1 MQNIGVCN
9 INTNNK
15 IIYYI
20 LRTKSP
26 LFFCLLWMLKNF
38 LYYRKICKE
47 GEHLNGIINLLSNNG
62 YIIVNKMAIKKIGIH
77 EAIILGELCSEYMH
91 WEKSGRLEENYF
103 YSTREN
109 IEENTGLSAY
119 QQREPMRRLIDGGI
133 ISEKSK
139 GMPLQKWYSINE
151 ELLYK
156 ILCTDAGFTTSRKE
170 TAQQD
175 VKKLDNKMSRNLTT
189 RCEETAQHDVK
200 KLDINNNNINNKNNN
215 NKKNNNNIYVSEQ
228 KIKYKDKVFLTK
240 TQYNELT
247 QKYGRTKIDNLI
259 TRLDLY
265 KKSTGKNYKDDY
277 ATILLWINT
286 DDKKNEADFK
296 EDSDWMNDLKVKFGE
311 HLEGLY
317 ANYEHFCK

>member
-1 MQNIGVCN
+1 M
-9 INTNNK
+9 
-15 IIYYI
+15 
-20 LRTKSP
+20 
-26 LFFCLLWMLKNF
+26 
-38 LYYRKICKE
+38 
-47 GEHLNGIINLLSNNG
+47 NGIINLLSNNG
-62 YIIVNKMAIKKIGIH
+62 YIILNKIVIKKLGLH

-91 WEKSGRLEENYF
+91 WEKSGKLEENYF

-139 GMPLQKWYSINE
+139 GMPLQKWYSINA

-175 VKKLDNKMSRNLTT
+175 VKKLDDKMSRNLTT
-189 RCEETAQHDVK
+189 RCEETLQHDVK
-200 KLDINNNNINNKNNN
+200 KLDVNNNNINNKNNN
-215 NKKNNNNIYVSEQ
+215 KKNNNIYVREQ
-228 KIKYKDKVFLTK
+228 KIKYKDTVFLTK

-286 DDKKNEADFK
+286 DDKKKEADFK
-296 EDSDWMNDLKVKFGE
+296 EDSEWMNDLKVKFGE

>member
-1 MQNIGVCN
+1 M
-9 INTNNK
+9 
-15 IIYYI
+15 
-20 LRTKSP
+20 
-26 LFFCLLWMLKNF
+26 
-38 LYYRKICKE
+38 
-47 GEHLNGIINLLSNNG
+47 NGIINLLSNNG
-62 YIIVNKMAIKKIGIH
+62 YIIVNKIAIKKIGLH

-91 WEKSGRLEENYF
+91 WERNGKLEENYF

-119 QQREPMRRLIDGGI
+119 QQREPMRRLINAGI
-133 ISEKSK
+133 VLEISK

-151 ELLYK
+151 DLLCE

-175 VKKLDNKMSRNLTT
+175 VKKLDNKTSRNLTT
-189 RCEETAQHDVK
+189 RCEETSQHDVK
-200 KLDINNNNINNKNNN
+200 KLEINNNNINNKNNN
-215 NKKNNNNIYVSEQ
+215 KKNNNIYVNEQ

-247 QKYGRTKIDNLI
+247 NKYGKSKIDNLI

-265 KKSTGKNYKDDY
+265 KKSTGKNYNDDY

-286 DDKKNEADFK
+286 SAKKDETDFK
-296 EDSDWMNDLKVKFGE
+296 EESDWMKDLKVKFGE

-317 ANYEHFCK
+317 ANYDNFCK

>member
-1 MQNIGVCN
+1 M
-9 INTNNK
+9 
-15 IIYYI
+15 
-20 LRTKSP
+20 R
-26 LFFCLLWMLKNF
+26 
-38 LYYRKICKE
+38 KE
-47 GEHLNGIINLLSNNG
+47 GEFLNGIINLLSNNG
-62 YIIVNKMAIKKIGIH
+62 YIIVNKTAIKKIGIH

-215 NKKNNNNIYVSEQ
+215 KKNNNIYVSEQ

-286 DDKKNEADFK
+286 DDKKNEATFK